1 MKKLSNDF
9 IEHVMNFYKSIDCKY
24 FVIKIEDLLE
34 SMNELDYFDLTKI
47 LKQYNQYRKEQEKKE
62 NSYFVLNREEY
73 NKFKNADEFIEFMEN
88 IQSTNTTDIMDNV
101 MKYCNITIDSLQEYL
116 NKIMIEHEETR
127 T

>member
-1 MKKLSNDF
+1 
-9 IEHVMNFYKSIDCKY
+9 
-24 FVIKIEDLLE
+24 
-34 SMNELDYFDLTKI
+34 
-47 LKQYNQYRKEQEKKE
+47 
-62 NSYFVLNREEY
+62 
-73 NKFKNADEFIEFMEN
+73 MEN

>member
-62 NSYFVLNREEY
+62 NFYFVLNREEY

>member
-1 MKKLSNDF
+1 MF
-9 IEHVMNFYKSIDCKY
+9 IQNKT
-24 FVIKIEDLLE
+24 
-34 SMNELDYFDLTKI
+34 YFDLTKI

-116 NKIMIEHEETR
+116 NKNSD
-127 T
+127 

>member
-116 NKIMIEHEETR
+116 NKIIIEHEETR